1 MILGRLAVSGLVV
14 GACALAIGCGDSPDA
29 GSRTPQPP
37 AAASPSAET
46 NPPRS
51 AANAFIGSI
60 AVDPADGTVLPR
72 HRVRAPPGR
81 SWARTLLRGPLRNQT
96 HRELVYRPLQL
107 YKRSQLLIRVDNET
121 LPVAAMRISNPDRT
135 AVRVQR

>member
-1 MILGRLAVSGLVV
+1 MLVPSRI
-14 GACALAIGCGDSPDA
+14 ADST
-29 GSRTPQPP
+29 STN
-37 AAASPSAET
+37 AAS
-46 NPPRS
+46 
-51 AANAFIGSI
+51 F
-60 AVDPADGTVLPR
+60 
-72 HRVRAPPGR
+72 